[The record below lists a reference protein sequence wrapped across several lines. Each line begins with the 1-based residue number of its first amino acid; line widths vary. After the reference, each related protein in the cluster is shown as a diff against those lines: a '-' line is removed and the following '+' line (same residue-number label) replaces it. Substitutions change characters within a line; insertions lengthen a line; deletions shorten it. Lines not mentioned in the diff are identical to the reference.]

1 MTEFRRSFSGA
12 PWESRVGYCR
22 SLRAGDR
29 VFVTGTA
36 PVSEDG
42 GVHAVGNGYR
52 QAVRCFD
59 IIREALAAQGAR
71 VVVAEI
77 RQDDGERVAEEIRS
91 QGGEALF
98 AAADVGSEAST
109 LALAE
114 EVKKAFGGIDLLV
127 NNAAI
132 FGDMKM
138 DSLIGI
144 DYEYYQHFMNV
155 NMNGALLMTRA
166 CHRSMKE
173 RGGGAV
179 VNQSSTAAWMG
190 VGFYGLAKLGIN
202 GVTHCLARE
211 LGPVGI
217 RVNAI
222 APGPT
227 QTEALQKTA
236 GAYAQQMVAQL
247 PLGRLGNPSD
257 LVDTCL
263 FLLSDGAAWI
273 TGQIVNV
280 DGGQITRP

>member
-1 MTEFRRSFSGA
+1 MQYDGLEGKVA
-12 PWESRVGYCR
+12 I
-22 SLRAGDR
+22 
-29 VFVTGTA
+29 VTG
-36 PVSEDG
+36 SG
-42 GVHAVGNGYR
+42 GGIG
-52 QAVRCFD
+52 
-59 IIREALAAQGAR
+59 EAYAKGLAGHGAR
-71 VVVAEI
+71 VVIAEI
-77 RQDDGERVAEEIRS
+77 QEDEGERVAAEIRS
-91 QGGEALF
+91 QGGDSLF
-98 AAADVGSEAST
+98 IAADVGSETST

-114 EVKKAFGGIDLLV
+114 KVKEACGGIDFLV

-132 FGDMKM
+132 FGNMKL
-138 DSLIGI
+138 DSLLGV

-166 CHRSMKE
+166 CCPSMKE

-202 GVTHCLARE
+202 GITHCLARE
-211 LGPVGI
+211 LGHAGI

-236 GAYAQQMVAQL
+236 GDYAQQMVPQL
-247 PLGRLGNPSD
+247 PLGRLGNPVD

-263 FLLSDGAAWI
+263 FLLSDASAWL